1 MDRGAWCPWGHKEL
15 DTTEVTKQTVR
26 DESDSRKGSGQLCL
40 YLPGLVILGAVAFDN
55 MEITDDLMRG
65 VSRE

>member
-1 MDRGAWCPWGHKEL
+1 M
-15 DTTEVTKQTVR
+15 TKQTIR

-40 YLPGLVILGAVAFDN
+40 YLPGLVTLDEVAFDN